1 MGYLDEY
8 YLKQNPLWR
17 PGQVPMMSPTLTPT
31 GKVPSY
37 KPTLETMRTP
47 MPQYG
52 VDLAGPP
59 TPVQQPRT
67 PAPVAA
73 PQMPMAGGAGQVD
86 MNMLRS
92 PADTPAPVVPP
103 SPEEPKGLL
112 GGLTGFLDDNSS
124 MLNKLGAAYFAMH
137 QDPSLQQYGFSRLKD
152 IRTEGKANKTAKMLR
167 EKGRDDLA
175 QAVESG
181 MLSGSDAMKMMLEK
195 GDVKVVG
202 KSMIRFNPQTG
213 KTEVLYTEPGS
224 GDSEA
229 TTAFRTLQ
237 ARAEAAGLKPGTPEY
252 AQFMIDGGTKSGF
265 AMRMGPDGTVEFV
278 QGGASLKPLTEGQG
292 KSGAFYGRMALLQPT
307 IDNLEQQG
315 TQLFDSIV
323 NNIPL
328 AGNYLT
334 SPEYR
339 QYMYAKQNWIAALL
353 RDESGAAIGTKE
365 YQDADQQ
372 YFPQPG
378 DDQATIENKRRLRQT
393 AMDGM
398 RTKAGP
404 AVSGSNAGAASPQP
418 GTVRIG
424 DIVNGYRFKG
434 GDPSKQENW
443 EKI

>member
-17 PGQVPMMSPTLTPT
+17 PGQVPMMSPTLHT
-31 GKVPSY
+31 GGVTPSY
-37 KPTLETMRTP
+37 KPTLEMMRTP

-52 VDLAGPP
+52 KDLAGPP
-59 TPVQQPRT
+59 APAPMQAPAPAAAPSTPVFPPN
-67 PAPVAA
+67 PAMMAA
-73 PQMPMAGGAGQVD
+73 EAAQSGAP
-86 MNMLRS
+86 S
-92 PADTPAPVVPP
+92 SVVPP

-137 QDPSLQQYGFSRLKD
+137 QDPSMQQYGFSRLKD

-213 KTEVLYTEPGS
+213 KTEVLYSEPGS

-237 ARAEAAGLKPGTPEY
+237 ARAEAAGLKPGTSEY

-307 IDNLEQQG
+307 IDSLEQQG

-334 SPEYR
+334 SNEYK

-353 RDESGAAIGTKE
+353 RDESGAAIGTQE
-365 YQDADQQ
+365 YADANKQ

-378 DDQATIENKRRLRQT
+378 DSVEVIANKRALRQR
-393 AMDGM
+393 AMEGM
-398 RTKAGP
+398 KTKAGP
-404 AVSGSNAGAASPQP
+404 AVSGSNAGVASPQP

-424 DIVNGYRFKG
+424 DVVNGYRFKG